1 VGAELMTNE
10 QKVTWLASFSHFI
23 THGYMTL
30 LPAVLVVIAGEHSM
44 SFQDIGIIAG
54 IGYFLYGLGAF
65 PSGYL
70 ADKFGSKRI
79 LTVGVF
85 GMAISSILVGLSQGV
100 AGFAITYGLLGIF
113 ASIHHPA
120 GLSLITRRVSTS
132 RGKALGFHGVFG
144 NIGLFMTPMAAALSL
159 MVFHT
164 WRAAYLVF
172 GVIGIGFGIILY
184 MTRLDQEPDLSLK
197 DVFGWPNKLLGNRK
211 SEVEKEVQDSGSVE
225 EPGGVGEIAM
235 SVIPVALLV
244 LFLGSIL
251 SGFIFRGS
259 LTFFPSLL
267 QREIYF
273 ITSHDEP
280 VVIAGFVTTAI
291 LSLGLIGSW
300 FGGYLN
306 DKIKVPELFPVA
318 IFIIVAPALYGISRF
333 TDSRLLATGCL
344 FSLVYYA
351 WQPSHNYLI
360 AKYTKKAS
368 QGIGF
373 GVNFFLIFGMGSI
386 ATAIGGYVSDDYGV
400 DRFYWIMAIIA
411 VCAMLVAI
419 SVLVVRRYQIRF
431 NWKVVKEDEVKG

>member
-1 VGAELMTNE
+1 MTNE

-44 SFQDIGIIAG
+44 SFLDIGIIAN

-70 ADKFGSKRI
+70 ADKFGSKRV

-85 GMAISSILVGLSQGV
+85 GMAISSILVGLSPGV
-100 AGFAITYGLLGIF
+100 VSFAIAYGVLGIF

-120 GLSLITRRVSTS
+120 GLSLIARRVTTS

-144 NIGLFMTPMAAALSL
+144 NIGLFMTPMAAALSV
-159 MVFHT
+159 MIFHT

-172 GVIGIGFGIILY
+172 GVIGIGFGIILH
-184 MTRLDQEPDLSLK
+184 MSRLEQEPDFSLRNMLE
-197 DVFGWPNKLLGNRK
+197 WPKVLLAGRESK
-211 SEVEKEVQDSGSVE
+211 TRVEVQASGTAE
-225 EPGGVGEIAM
+225 DTGAVGKIAM
-235 SVIPVALLV
+235 TIIPVALLV
-244 LFLGSIL
+244 LFVGSIL

-259 LTFFPSLL
+259 LTFFPALL

-280 VVIAGFVTTAI
+280 VVVAGFVTTAI

-300 FGGYLN
+300 FGGYLS
-306 DKIKVPELFPVA
+306 DKIKVPELFPIV
-318 IFIIVAPALYGISRF
+318 IFIIVAPALYGISRL
-333 TDSRLLATGCL
+333 TDSWLLATGSL

-351 WQPSHNYLI
+351 WQPSHNFLI
-360 AKYTKKAS
+360 AKYSKKAS
-368 QGIGF
+368 QGLGF
-373 GVNFFLIFGMGSI
+373 GINFFLIFGMGSI
-386 ATAIGGYVSDDYGV
+386 ATAIGGYVADDYGV
-400 DRFYWIMAIIA
+400 DRFYWIMAIVA
-411 VCAMLVAI
+411 FCAMLVALA
-419 SVLVVRRYQIRF
+419 VLAVKRYQIRF
-431 NWKVVKEDEVKG
+431 NWKVVKEGEVKG

>member
-1 VGAELMTNE
+1 MTNE

-30 LPAVLVVIAGEHSM
+30 LPAVLVVIAGEHSL
-44 SFQDIGIIAG
+44 SFLDIGIIAN

-65 PSGYL
+65 PAGYL
-70 ADKFGSKRI
+70 ADRFGSKRI

-85 GMAISSILVGLSQGV
+85 GMAVSSILVGLSPG
-100 AGFAITYGLLGIF
+100 ASSFAITYGILGIF

-120 GLSLITRRVSTS
+120 GLSLIARRVKTT

-144 NIGLFMTPMAAALSL
+144 NIGLFMTPMAAALSV
-159 MVFHT
+159 MIFST
-164 WRAAYLVF
+164 WRAAYVIF
-172 GVIGIGFGIILY
+172 GIIGIGFGIILQ
-184 MTRLDQEPDLSLK
+184 MTRLEQEPDLSLK
-197 DVFGWPNKLLGNRK
+197 NVFDWPGKLLGSK
-211 SEVEKEVQDSGSVE
+211 ESKAGKEVGVTGTAE

-235 SVIPVALLV
+235 TVIPVALLV
-244 LFLGSIL
+244 LFMGSIL

-259 LTFFPSLL
+259 LTFFPTLL

-280 VVIAGFVTTAI
+280 VVMAGFFTTAI

-333 TDSRLLATGCL
+333 TDSWLLATGCL

-360 AKYTKKAS
+360 AKYIKKGS
-368 QGIGF
+368 QGVGF

-411 VCAMLVAI
+411 FCAMLVAI
-419 SVLVVRRYQIRF
+419 AVLAVRRYQIRF
-431 NWKVVKEDEVKG
+431 NWKVVKEDG

>member
-1 VGAELMTNE
+1 VETEVMNND
-10 QKVTWLASFSHFI
+10 QKVTWLASFSHLI

-30 LPAVLVVIAGEHSM
+30 LPAVIAVIASEHSM
-44 SFQDIGIIAG
+44 SFLDIGIIAN

-85 GMAISSILVGLSQGV
+85 GMAVSSILVGLSPG
-100 AGFAITYGLLGIF
+100 ALSFALAYGLLGIF

-120 GLSLITRRVSTS
+120 GLSLIGRRVLGM
-132 RGKALGFHGVFG
+132 RGKALGLHGVLG
-144 NIGLFMTPMAAALSL
+144 NIGLFMTPMAAALSIML
-159 MVFHT
+159 FNT

-172 GVIGIGFGIILY
+172 GFLGIVFGVVLQKA
-184 MTRLDQEPDLSLK
+184 RLEHEPDLQIKGL
-197 DVFGWPNKLLGNRK
+197 FGATRK
-211 SEVEKEVQDSGSVE
+211 IDREKEAGTEETSGSPAVQDKNPVR
-225 EPGGVGEIAM
+225 I
-235 SVIPVALLV
+235 IPVALFV
-244 LFLGSIL
+244 LFAGSVL

-259 LTFFPSLL
+259 LTFFPTLL
-267 QREIYF
+267 QREVYF

-280 VVIAGFVTTAI
+280 VVIAGFITTAI

-306 DKIKVPELFPVA
+306 DKIKVPELFPVV
-318 IFIIVAPALYGISRF
+318 IFLVVAPALYGISRF
-333 TDSRLLATGCL
+333 TDSNLLATSCL

-360 AKYTKKAS
+360 SKYTKKGS

-373 GVNFFLIFGMGSI
+373 GDNFFLIFGMGSI
-386 ATAIGGYVSDDYGV
+386 ATATGGYVTDDYGV

-411 VCAMLVAI
+411 FIAMLVAM
-419 SVLVVRRYQIRF
+419 SVLAVKRYQLRL
-431 NWKVVKEDEVKG
+431 NWQVVKED

>member
-1 VGAELMTNE
+1 MTNE

-30 LPAVLVVIAGEHSM
+30 LPAVFVVIASEHSM
-44 SFQDIGIIAG
+44 SFLDIGIIAN

-65 PSGYL
+65 PAGYL
-70 ADKFGSKRI
+70 ADKFGSKCI

-100 AGFAITYGLLGIF
+100 VSFAITYGLLGIF

-120 GLSLITRRVSTS
+120 GLSLIGRRVTTS

-159 MVFHT
+159 MVFQT

-172 GVIGIGFGIILY
+172 GVVGIGFGIILH
-184 MTRLDQEPDLSLK
+184 MVSLEHEPDLSLRNVL
-197 DVFGWPNKLLGNRK
+197 DWPNKLLGSRK
-211 SEVEKEVQDSGSVE
+211 SKVEEEVKDSGPVE
-225 EPGGVGEIAM
+225 EAGGIGEIAM
-235 SVIPVALLV
+235 TVIPVALLV
-244 LFLGSIL
+244 LFMGSIL

-259 LTFFPSLL
+259 LTFFPALL
-267 QREIYF
+267 QREVYF

-280 VVIAGFVTTAI
+280 VVMAGFFTTAI

-306 DKIKVPELFPVA
+306 DKIKVPELFPVV
-318 IFIIVAPALYGISRF
+318 IFIIVAPALYAISRF

-351 WQPSHNYLI
+351 WQPSHNFLI

-386 ATAIGGYVSDDYGV
+386 ATATGGYVADNYGV
-400 DRFYWIMAIIA
+400 DRFYWIMAIVA
-411 VCAMLVAI
+411 FCAMLVAI
-419 SVLVVRRYQIRF
+419 AVLAVRRYQIRF
-431 NWKVVKEDEVKG
+431 NWKMVKEKE

>member
-1 VGAELMTNE
+1 MGAEQMTNE
-10 QKVTWLASFSHFI
+10 QKVIWLTSLSHFI
-23 THGYMTL
+23 THGFMTL
-30 LPAVLVVIAGEHSM
+30 LPAVLVVIASEHSL
-44 SFQDIGIIAG
+44 SFLDIGIIAN
-54 IGYFLYGLGAF
+54 IGYFLYGLGSF

-85 GMAISSILVGLSQGV
+85 GMAVSSILVGLSQGAASFAV
-100 AGFAITYGLLGIF
+100 AYAILGIF

-120 GLSLITRRVSTS
+120 GLSFIARRVMTS
-132 RGKALGFHGVFG
+132 RGKAMGFHGVFG
-144 NIGLFMTPMAAALSL
+144 NIGLFLTPMAAAFSVML
-159 MVFHT
+159 FGT
-164 WRAAYLVF
+164 WRAAYLAF
-172 GVIGIGFGIILY
+172 GVIGIGFGIVIY
-184 MTRLDQEPDLSLK
+184 MARIEDEPDLCWRSLFHRSK
-197 DVFGWPNKLLGNRK
+197 KPVKEEERAIAPEESD
-211 SEVEKEVQDSGSVE
+211 SEVAIGKQAEA
-225 EPGGVGEIAM
+225 PTMMTI
-235 SVIPVALLV
+235 IPVALLV

-259 LTFFPSLL
+259 LTFFPALL

-291 LSLGLIGSW
+291 LSFGLIGSW

-306 DKIKVPELFPVA
+306 DKIKVPELFPVV

-333 TDSRLLATGCL
+333 TDSPLLATGCL

-368 QGIGF
+368 QGMGF

-386 ATAIGGYVSDDYGV
+386 ATAIGGYVADDYGV
-400 DRFYWIMAIIA
+400 DRFYWIMSIVAF
-411 VCAMLVAI
+411 CAMLVALV
-419 SVLVVRRYQIRF
+419 VLAVRRYQIRF
-431 NWKVVKEDEVKG
+431 NWKVVKESE

>member
-1 VGAELMTNE
+1 MTNE
-10 QKVTWLASFSHFI
+10 QKVIWVASFSHFI

-30 LPAVLVVIAGEHSM
+30 LPAVLVIIAGEHSM
-44 SFQDIGIIAG
+44 SFLDIGIIAN

-85 GMAISSILVGLSQGV
+85 GMAISSILVGLSPGV
-100 AGFAITYGLLGIF
+100 AGFAIAYGFLGIF

-120 GLSLITRRVSTS
+120 GLSLIARRVVTT

-144 NIGLFMTPMAAALSL
+144 NIGLFMTPMAAALSV
-159 MVFHT
+159 MIFHT

-172 GVIGIGFGIILY
+172 GIVGIGFGIILY
-184 MTRLDQEPDLSLK
+184 MTRLEQEPDLSVRNMLE
-197 DVFGWPNKLLGNRK
+197 WPRKLLGTRESK
-211 SEVEKEVQDSGSVE
+211 ARVEVQASGTAE

-235 SVIPVALLV
+235 TVIPVALLV
-244 LFLGSIL
+244 LFMGSIL

-259 LTFFPSLL
+259 LTFFPALL
-267 QREIYF
+267 QREVYF

-280 VVIAGFVTTAI
+280 VVIAGFFTTAI

-306 DKIKVPELFPVA
+306 DKIKVPELFPVV
-318 IFIIVAPALYGISRF
+318 IFILVAPALYGISRF
-333 TDSRLLATGCL
+333 TDSRLLVTGGL

-351 WQPSHNYLI
+351 WQPSQNYLI
-360 AKYTKKAS
+360 AKYIKKGS
-368 QGIGF
+368 LGIGF

-386 ATAIGGYVSDDYGV
+386 ATAIGGYVTDDYGV

-411 VCAMLVAI
+411 FCAMLVAI
-419 SVLVVRRYQIRF
+419 AVLAVRRYQIRF
-431 NWKVVKEDEVKG
+431 NWKVVKEIEE

>member
-1 VGAELMTNE
+1 MTNE
-10 QKVTWLASFSHFI
+10 QKVTYVTSFSHLI

-30 LPAVLVVIAGEHSM
+30 LPAVLVVIAAEHSM
-44 SFQDIGIIAG
+44 SFLDIGIIAN

-85 GMAISSILVGLSQGV
+85 GMAVSSILVGLSPGAISFAV
-100 AGFAITYGLLGIF
+100 AYGLLGIF

-120 GLSLITRRVSTS
+120 GLSLIGRRVTTT

-144 NIGLFMTPMAAALSL
+144 NIGLFMTPMAAAFSVML
-159 MVFHT
+159 FNT

-172 GVIGIGFGIILY
+172 GLIGIGFGVILQK
-184 MTRLDQEPDLSLK
+184 TRLEHEPDLSIK
-197 DVFGWPNKLLGNRK
+197 TLLGK
-211 SEVEKEVQDSGSVE
+211 SGKSLQERVSVPDTASVP
-225 EPGGVGEIAM
+225 EPAAAGETAM
-235 SVIPVALLV
+235 KVIPVALFV
-244 LFLGSIL
+244 LFAGSVL

-259 LTFFPSLL
+259 LTFFPALL
-267 QREIYF
+267 QREVYF
-273 ITSHDEP
+273 ITIHDEP
-280 VVIAGFVTTAI
+280 VVVAGFVTTAI

-306 DKIKVPELFPVA
+306 DRIKVPELFPVV
-318 IFIIVAPALYGISRF
+318 IFVIVAPALYGISRL
-333 TDSRLLATGCL
+333 TDSGLLATGCL

-360 AKYTKKAS
+360 SKYTKKSS

-373 GVNFFLIFGMGSI
+373 GVNFFLIFGMGSV
-386 ATAIGGYVSDDYGV
+386 ATAIGGYVADDYGV
-400 DRFYWIMAIIA
+400 DRFYGIMAIIA
-411 VCAMLVAI
+411 FCAMLFAMG
-419 SVLVVRRYQIRF
+419 VLVVKRYQLRF
-431 NWKVVKEDEVKG
+431 NWKIVKEN